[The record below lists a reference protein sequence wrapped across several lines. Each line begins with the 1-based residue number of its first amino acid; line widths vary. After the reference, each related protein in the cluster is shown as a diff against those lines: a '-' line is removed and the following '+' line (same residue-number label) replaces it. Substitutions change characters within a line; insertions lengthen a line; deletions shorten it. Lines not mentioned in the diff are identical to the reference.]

1 MDDLFH
7 EGEVA
12 IQEATGER
20 HKALLNGHA
29 ITRLVPVLA
38 RPFVALQTGFA
49 LAWQDPAGK
58 PWVRWLEGQ
67 AGFAQVS
74 SGGDEVELRLPD
86 DAAVDLQLGQALGL
100 LFIELSSR
108 RRLRANGR
116 VSQQEGPL
124 LRVAVEQAYPNCPKY
139 IQRRIPQWGE
149 AAPAPTSD
157 VMTGQGVPDTLDAW
171 LAETDTL
178 FVASVHPAHGLDC
191 SHRGGP
197 AGFVL
202 REGDTLRIPD
212 YAGNAMFGTLGNIQV
227 YPQAGLCLLNFSRH
241 QQLLL
246 SGPAAIELAVPGTEQ
261 ATGGTNRWWRV
272 QPEQWRIA
280 PLDSRV
286 NWDFVDYSPFNP

>member
-29 ITRLVPVLA
+29 ITRLVPMPA

-49 LAWQDPAGK
+49 LAWQDLAGK

-67 AGFAQVS
+67 AGLAQVS
-74 SGGDEVELRLPD
+74 SGGDEVELRLPE
-86 DAAVDLQLGQALGL
+86 DAPVDLQLGQALGL

-108 RRLRANGR
+108 RRLRVNGR
-116 VSQQEGPL
+116 VSQQEGAL

-149 AAPAPTSD
+149 AAPAPTPD
-157 VMTGQGVPDTLDAW
+157 VMAGQGVPDTLDVW

-178 FVASVHPAHGLDC
+178 FVASVHPSHGLDC

-227 YPQAGLCLLNFSRH
+227 YPQAGLCLLSFSRH